1 MIQDTLAV
9 DDGLRTEYQFTLPC
23 GFVDERGDLHRGGVM
38 RLATA
43 LDEIQPLRDVRVQSN
58 HAYLPVLLLSRVIT
72 RLGSL
77 HPVPPAVIER
87 LFAADFAY
95 LQQLYMR
102 INEPGGTVAET
113 ECPDC
118 GSRFAVNV
126 A

>member
-58 HAYLPVLLLSRVIT
+58 QAYLPVLLLSRVIT